1 MQIKK
6 ACKVT
11 KRLFKESDEGV
22 TADLEFGEECG
33 PTPAKKI
40 APDLEMNEMSAPTA
54 KDTQEME
61 KIKHAH
67 QEQVST
73 LKKKLKASQQ
83 KTRRLK
89 KGMQL

>member
-1 MQIKK
+1 MHHTLQIKK
-6 ACKVT
+6 TRKAI

-22 TADLEFGEECG
+22 TADLEFDEDCG
-33 PTPAKKI
+33 TPPAKKI
-40 APDLEMNEMSAPTA
+40 APDLEMNKMSAPTA

-61 KIKHAH
+61 KQAH

-83 KTRRLK
+83 
-89 KGMQL
+89 GVV

>member
-1 MQIKK
+1 M
-6 ACKVT
+6 
-11 KRLFKESDEGV
+11 
-22 TADLEFGEECG
+22 TADLEIDEECG
-33 PTPAKKI
+33 PPPAKKV
-40 APDLEMNEMSAPTA
+40 APDHEVNDMSTPTA

-61 KIKHAH
+61 KMKQAH

-89 KGMQL
+89 KKNATLRII